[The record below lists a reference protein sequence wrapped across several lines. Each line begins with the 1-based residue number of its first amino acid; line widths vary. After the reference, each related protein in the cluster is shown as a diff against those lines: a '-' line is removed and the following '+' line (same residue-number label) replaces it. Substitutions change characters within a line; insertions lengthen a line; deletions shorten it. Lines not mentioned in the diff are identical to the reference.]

1 MKNYN
6 LLENALTTYTKGKE
20 IPATLV
26 KSYVD
31 KKGARHEIT
40 FTKAEEVKAL
50 LATDNLAGIM
60 KAGDIRLC
68 VLFAKLDR
76 LGIPARLK
84 YKASWQFIADQYGFA
99 KSTANTYINI
109 GTTLFDENGVEKIDG
124 IDCYTTGQLI
134 PMVSF
139 VSSYPYI
146 ADEIRVDNK
155 FFELILKNVL
165 CPSESCAVIASTL
178 KLMKEGYIPKEWV
191 KEIVDGGTVKW
202 QVWFAPDVVFENCP
216 FLKEVDNDNDNSKG
230 GDGDND
236 NDNSKGGDDDGEGE
250 TVNPFDG
257 LRACLTAI
265 DGLQLSERLS
275 TKWKLERNNFL
286 ALLDEIEESMN

>member
-6 LLENALTTYTKGKE
+6 LLENALTTYTKGRE
-20 IPATLV
+20 LPTTLV

-31 KKGARHEIT
+31 KKGTRHEIA
-40 FTKAEEVKAL
+40 FTKPEEVKAL
-50 LATDNLAGIM
+50 FATDNLTGIM

-155 FFELILKNVL
+155 FFELILKNELSPKV
-165 CPSESCAVIASTL
+165 SCAVIASTL
-178 KLMKEGYIPKEWV
+178 KLMKDGYIPKEWV
-191 KEIVDGGTVKW
+191 KEVIDGDTVKW
-202 QVWFAPDVVFENCP
+202 QVYFAPEIVFTKCP
-216 FLKEVDNDNDNSKG
+216 YLNEVDNNDNGNGDNGDNSS
-230 GDGDND
+230 DGDTGSD
-236 NDNSKGGDDDGEGE
+236 NGEGE
-250 TVNPFDG
+250 SVNPFESF
-257 LRACLTAI
+257 RACLTAI
-265 DGLQLSERLS
+265 DSLKLSEELAK
-275 TKWKLERNNFL
+275 KWTARRDELL
-286 ALLDEIEESMN
+286 AVLAEIEEELK

>member
-1 MKNYN
+1 MNI
-6 LLENALTTYTKGKE
+6 LENALTTYTKGKDL
-20 IPATLV
+20 PATIV
-26 KSYVD
+26 KAYVD

-139 VSSYPYI
+139 VSAYPYI

-191 KEIVDGGTVKW
+191 KEIVDGDTVKW
-202 QVWFAPDVVFENCP
+202 QVWFAPEIIFTKCP
-216 FLKEVDNDNDNSKG
+216 YLNEVDNGDNGKG
-230 GDGDND
+230 GDGDGDGD
-236 NDNSKGGDDDGEGE
+236 NGNGDGDNGE
-250 TVNPFDG
+250 TVTANPFDSF
-257 LRACLTAI
+257 RACLTAI
-265 DGLQLSERLS
+265 DSLKLSEDLAK
-275 TKWKLERNNFL
+275 KWTARRDELL
-286 ALLDEIEESMN
+286 AVLAEIEEEVK

>member
-6 LLENALTTYTKGKE
+6 LLENAITTYTKGKDL
-20 IPATLV
+20 PATLV

-31 KKGARHEIT
+31 KKGTRHEIA
-40 FTKAEEVKAL
+40 FTKPEEVKAL
-50 LATDNLAGIM
+50 LATDNLTGIM

-84 YKASWQFIADQYGFA
+84 YKASWQYIADQYGFA

-109 GTTLFDENGVEKIDG
+109 GMTLFDENGSEKIDG

-139 VSSYPYI
+139 VSAYPYI

-165 CPSESCAVIASTL
+165 SPNVSCAVIASTL
-178 KLMKEGYIPKEWV
+178 KLMKDGYIPKEWV
-191 KEIVDGGTVKW
+191 KEIIDGDTVKW
-202 QVWFAPDVVFENCP
+202 QVYFAPEIVFTKCP
-216 FLKEVDNDNDNSKG
+216 YLNEVDSDDDNSEQG
-230 GDGDND
+230 QQSEQDDQGDN
-236 NDNSKGGDDDGEGE
+236 GEGE
-250 TVNPFDG
+250 TVNPFDSF
-257 LRACLTAI
+257 RACLAAI
-265 DGLQLSERLS
+265 DSLKLSEELEKEWVSRRD
-275 TKWKLERNNFL
+275 KLL
-286 ALLDEIEESMN
+286 AVLARIEEEMK

>member
-20 IPATLV
+20 LPPSIV
-26 KSYVD
+26 KAYVD
-31 KKGARHEIT
+31 KKGVRHEIT

-50 LATDNLAGIM
+50 LATDNLTGIM

-68 VLFAKLDR
+68 LLFAKLDR

-124 IDCYTTGQLI
+124 IECYTTGQLI

-139 VSSYPYI
+139 VSAYPYI

-178 KLMKEGYIPKEWV
+178 KLMKNGYIPKEWV
-191 KEIVDGGTVKW
+191 KEIVDGDTVKW
-202 QVWFAPDVVFENCP
+202 QVWFAPEIVFTKCP
-216 FLKEVDNDNDNSKG
+216 YLNEVDENGDNDG
-230 GDGDND
+230 DGDGDNG
-236 NDNSKGGDDDGEGE
+236 KGSDGDGEGE
-250 TVNPFDG
+250 TVNPFDSF
-257 LRACLTAI
+257 RACLSAI
-265 DGLQLSERLS
+265 DCLKLPDDLAK
-275 TKWKLERNNFL
+275 KWTARRDDLL
-286 ALLDEIEESMN
+286 AVLAEIEEEVK